1 MFCRHIIIA
10 LDRGQCVC
18 NDALVNWD
26 AVRTN
31 WITLGDADNMHQP
44 MKETWKTKRTQCYK
58 NVENGKQSEFLCAL
72 LYPMFFFCQKGHT
85 TWILT
90 GPESNFLRFALLAQV
105 LGPQKLLQKSL
116 KLLWMLLSVNQT
128 TTWGLLLWF
137 LVKDYFRD
145 EKCLEN
151 ETMLCSC
158 TSMKLMMINSWCLYS
173 SVIQKFPDQP
183 FKVIHLSYP
192 PTWFTISI

>member
-1 MFCRHIIIA
+1 MLQKC
-10 LDRGQCVC
+10 G
-18 NDALVNWD
+18 
-26 AVRTN
+26 
-31 WITLGDADNMHQP
+31 
-44 MKETWKTKRTQCYK
+44 KWKTVTSFCAHYCIQC
-58 NVENGKQSEFLCAL
+58 FL
-72 LYPMFFFCQKGHT
+72 CQKGHT

-90 GPESNFLRFALLAQV
+90 GPASNFLRFLLLAQV

-116 KLLWMLLSVNQT
+116 QLLWMLFSVNQT

-158 TSMKLMMINSWCLYS
+158 TSTGRSKATVTNDFSLTNPKNKKSGQTQSFLESLYAAVLVFWC
-173 SVIQKFPDQP
+173 
-183 FKVIHLSYP
+183 
-192 PTWFTISI
+192 FTIVRWKKSCSF